1 MKHLILFFSI
11 LSTSF
16 FSIAQDEN
24 SLLWSISKEGST
36 DTSFLYGSIHIKD
49 KRVFDVNS
57 HFNRVFEKSKSVAL
71 ELHFDSINPFKL
83 INFIMMED
91 GQTLKN
97 VMDSSKYLIVKSF
110 FEDSLKRPIQFV
122 ERFQPLYISTILSE
136 MTARKDVENNLHFLD
151 EKIFNDAKTE
161 GKNIIGLEK
170 VEEQMQAFNALPY
183 EMQSEML
190 YESIINIRQ
199 SINNEQNEIE
209 TLTQLYINQ
218 DLNGLSEYV
227 NNFNQSGSDLIKP
240 YEQLL
245 KDKLLTERNLRMS
258 DRALPLIEEGT
269 TLIVVGA
276 AHLPD
281 ENGLIN
287 LLRQK
292 GYTVSPL

>member
-136 MTARKDVENNLHFLD
+136 MTAGEHVENNLHFLD